1 MYRSAN
7 IVLVLMLVGATP
19 VIAQRASFSVGP
31 RSGFP
36 VARRGPGVTISFHGT
51 PHGTPAGS
59 FQRFHGFPQGLYG
72 SPFFYPDYYAP
83 AQPTELSPSARQVI
97 VMQPA
102 TDKAQRDTRDEKPT
116 QMLLLERRGDHFVRV
131 GESDAEHE
139 SRAANKNVEGASHRL
154 SSAPSEHRAIPPAVL
169 IFRDGHREEVS
180 SYTISQGILYAT
192 SNYWETGTWANRVQ
206 LTSLDLPATLREN
219 QARGS
224 RFVLPAGPNEV
235 AVRP

>member
-7 IVLVLMLVGATP
+7 IVPVLMLVGATP

-36 VARRGPGVTISFHGT
+36 MARRGPGVTISFHGT

-72 SPFFYPDYYAP
+72 SSFFYPDYYTA
-83 AQPTELSPSARQVI
+83 AQPAELAPSAPQVI

-102 TDKAQRDTRDEKPT
+102 TDKPQRDARDEKPT

-139 SRAANKNVEGASHRL
+139 SRAANKNVEGASHTL
-154 SSAPSEHRAIPPAVL
+154 SSGSSEHRAIPPAVL

>member
-1 MYRSAN
+1 
-7 IVLVLMLVGATP
+7 
-19 VIAQRASFSVGP
+19 
-31 RSGFP
+31 
-36 VARRGPGVTISFHGT
+36 
-51 PHGTPAGS
+51 
-59 FQRFHGFPQGLYG
+59 
-72 SPFFYPDYYAP
+72 
-83 AQPTELSPSARQVI
+83 
-97 VMQPA
+97 
-102 TDKAQRDTRDEKPT
+102 
-116 QMLLLERRGDHFVRV
+116 MLLLERRGDHFVRV